1 MTRELRWVIRIQ
13 EIIANANG
21 FEVTRHMFHLT
32 RLGID
37 KSIEKANDRLPVK
50 AETML
55 VIREAEANAC
65 SESA

>member
-1 MTRELRWVIRIQ
+1 MRWVIRIQ
-13 EIIANANG
+13 DMIANASG

-37 KSIEKANDRLPVK
+37 KSMEKANDRLPVK
-50 AETML
+50 AETMQ
-55 VIREAEANAC
+55 VIREAAANAG